1 MNREGLS
8 GVDAVLGEPRTK
20 LLRPDREPSH
30 PVATFGGSVPNDYG
44 VTASEVRPEPLEM
57 IKVAYRQVHLKHT
70 SADVPVGGEES
81 ELVGFDLGVYGVEE
95 AEEYVSPLPRDRT
108 GGLIFRKRVPEALL
122 HLSRNNRQA
131 VHSQAMAV
139 QRDVKRAVASL
150 AERMRGAG
158 GSVAAAVSLLYW
170 HCPDVPVRVMRTVF
184 DLEPQE
190 AQRLA
195 EKNPTV
201 TFRCLDCDR
210 PLTPESR
217 HHFRQMWL
225 ALKKFDREP
234 VALREYFY
242 TGLHCEV
249 CTEVRQHRWGDEW
262 QTQENEYQQRL
273 LELRTM
279 PYPEYLQTPEWR
291 MRRQRKLEQA
301 DHRCSFCNRY
311 HPSLNVH
318 HRTYQNL
325 GEELDSDL
333 TVLCPPCHKKHH
345 GIR

>member
-1 MNREGLS
+1 MYRGECRIG
-8 GVDAVLGEPRTK
+8 GGDYFRVKGDVDKFGSYDGDGETRDE
-20 LLRPDREPSH
+20 LEPQ
-30 PVATFGGSVPNDYG
+30 T
-44 VTASEVRPEPLEM
+44 LEM
-57 IKVAYRQVHLKHT
+57 IQQLYE
-70 SADVPVGGEES
+70 D
-81 ELVGFDLGVYGVEE
+81 
-95 AEEYVSPLPRDRT
+95 EEYVSPLPRDRT

-170 HCPDVPVRVMRTVF
+170 HCPDVPVRVIRTAF

-201 TFRCLDCDR
+201 TFRCLDCDKL
-210 PLTPESR
+210 LTPESR

-234 VALREYFY
+234 EALREYFY

-262 QTQENEYQQRL
+262 QRQENEYQQRL

-291 MRRQRKLEQA
+291 MRRQRKLGQA

-333 TVLCPPCHKKHH
+333 TVLCPNCHEKHH